1 MALFSQDV
9 ARYLLYASWT
19 KASRVANWDNVEKW
33 RRYSMRGGGRESK
46 WSGSDEYWAQL
57 WGKKNDGTKP
67 EEQ

>member
-1 MALFSQDV
+1 
-9 ARYLLYASWT
+9 
-19 KASRVANWDNVEKW
+19 
-33 RRYSMRGGGRESK
+33 MRGGGRESK